1 MILSYWLF
9 VDVSKYL
16 KFSSRKNSDRESQ
29 TTFQTC
35 CNNEV
40 FLISNLD
47 KRLILKLT
55 IKHLVSFEVF
65 YFFPAQYSFFGL
77 CSYEKNII
85 TTRGLKMCLNFFFL
99 NFSVKKTLN
108 ALNIKKELLSMNKYQ
123 QIIICIM
130 QYFPEEFS
138 HNTSFLENY
147 VKINNKSSMAVP
159 LKVRGYKIDI
169 L

>member
-1 MILSYWLF
+1 
-9 VDVSKYL
+9 
-16 KFSSRKNSDRESQ
+16 
-29 TTFQTC
+29 
-35 CNNEV
+35 
-40 FLISNLD
+40 
-47 KRLILKLT
+47 
-55 IKHLVSFEVF
+55 
-65 YFFPAQYSFFGL
+65 
-77 CSYEKNII
+77 
-85 TTRGLKMCLNFFFL
+85 MCLNFFFL

-108 ALNIKKELLSMNKYQ
+108 ALNINKELLSMNKYQ

-130 QYFPEEFS
+130 QYFQEEFS